1 MKKVSLPLISK
12 KREFKWSCLLLS
24 KDFLHVLSYLDQEFL
39 IKLQVLSNLCYHR
52 FLPSLLILYIFERPY
67 VHLYLANRKRFL
79 VCFLD
84 NLQAVEMP
92 QHKKVIV
99 KEETPR
105 IALFGQQQQK
115 KSQELESYI
124 EDTPRIGFK
133 IPDSLQFFTTVQYF

>member
-1 MKKVSLPLISK
+1 
-12 KREFKWSCLLLS
+12 
-24 KDFLHVLSYLDQEFL
+24 
-39 IKLQVLSNLCYHR
+39 
-52 FLPSLLILYIFERPY
+52 
-67 VHLYLANRKRFL
+67 
-79 VCFLD
+79 
-84 NLQAVEMP
+84 MP